1 MFNDIQNNNMY
12 FGQTAGNFNASSNC
26 PNPYQGFDPNSRRY
40 GYGDVNRC
48 LSQSEANYVSTPI
61 PTYPL
66 ENPDS
71 RRHDKGNGKGDEI
84 IHKRSY
90 YNNDGIHC
98 CLIEESSNGKAKITP
113 LAFAFSIGCVTYIRE
128 YGETPIKYV
137 LIAGGTERPYSS
149 IITYED
155 YMNERFYQNMKWVRR
170 CPGRTKKQVND
181 LIYDQIQKAPKS
193 EACIFSRQGF
203 VKNCDNEYDFGSYPE
218 NMKAY
223 AEIMSDSVKMKKLA
237 PLYRGTQ
244 EIIQRWLSIYVSHP
258 TLKFIGL
265 LSIATKLKFLL
276 KEKGIEFK
284 QIIVV
289 SPSSNIDE
297 EKLKAML
304 CSFDIK
310 NYPVPLLALSEK
322 GMLSYLSKIW
332 DSPAVFMDNSF
343 SDETAKIEEPL
354 RTLIKISSGNCDEA
368 IDNPTKPC
376 RF

>member
-12 FGQTAGNFNASSNC
+12 FGQTADNFNASSNC

-48 LSQSEANYVSTPI
+48 LSQSEANYVSTSI

-155 YMNERFYQNMKWVRR
+155 YMNERFYQNMKWIRR
-170 CPGRTKKQVND
+170 CPGCTKKQIND

-193 EACIFSRQGF
+193 EAKIYSRQGF
-203 VKNCDNEYDFGSYPE
+203 VKVGDNDYSFGSYPE
-218 NMKAY
+218 DMKAY
-223 AEIMSDSVKMKKLA
+223 AEIMSDSVKMKKLI
-237 PLYRGTQ
+237 PIYREAQ
-244 EIIQRWLSIYVSHP
+244 EIVDSEFASWSLDKCTEYCLEINKVKMSP
-258 TLKFIGL
+258 TTYNDYHCALNKHIKPYFKNGKPLKDIR
-265 LSIATKLKFLL
+265 AKD
-276 KEKGIEFK
+276 IESFCSTLIDSGK
-284 QIIVV
+284 
-289 SPSSNIDE
+289 SP
-297 EKLKAML
+297 KTVHK
-304 CSFDIK
+304 
-310 NYPVPLLALSEK
+310 
-322 GMLSYLSKIW
+322 MLSLIGPAFRYAEKNDFILKNPMRVVDKPSK
-332 DSPAVFMDNSF
+332 V
-343 SDETAKIEEPL
+343 K
-354 RTLIKISSGNCDEA
+354 K
-368 IDNPTKPC
+368 
-376 RF
+376 